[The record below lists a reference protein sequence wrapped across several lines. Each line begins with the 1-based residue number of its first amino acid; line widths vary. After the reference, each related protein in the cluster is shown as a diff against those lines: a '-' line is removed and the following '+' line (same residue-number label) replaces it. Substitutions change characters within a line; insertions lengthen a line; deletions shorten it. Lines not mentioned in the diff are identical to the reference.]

1 MKRVAATVLL
11 AVAFATGLL
20 VNAADKEGAG
30 AGPLVIHDVYFSL
43 KDNSPPA
50 KEKLVGACK
59 KYLSNHPG
67 TVFFA
72 TGTLVDDLERP
83 INDRDWD
90 VSLHIAF
97 KDRAAHDQY
106 QQAERHKKFIA
117 ENRDNWKKV
126 RVFDSKADAVNV
138 K

>member
-1 MKRVAATVLL
+1 MKCLAATLVLL
-11 AVAFATGLL
+11 AVALVTGFLA
-20 VNAADKEGAG
+20 NAADKDRSG
-30 AGPLVIHDVYFSL
+30 GPMVIHDVYFSL
-43 KDNSPPA
+43 KDNSPQA
-50 KEKLVGACK
+50 KAKLVGACK

-72 TGTLVDDLERP
+72 TGTLAEDLDRP
-83 INDRDWD
+83 VNDRDWD

-97 KDRAAHDQY
+97 KDKASHDQY
-106 QQAERHKKFIA
+106 QSAERHKKFIE

-126 RVFDSKADAVNV
+126 RVFDSKADSANV

>member
-1 MKRVAATVLL
+1 MKLEAATVLL
-11 AVAFATGLL
+11 AVALATGFL
-20 VNAADKEGAG
+20 VNAADKERVG

-43 KDNSPPA
+43 KDSSPPA

-72 TGTLVDDLERP
+72 TGTLANDLDRP